1 MTFRYDDG
9 EDAIPQG
16 MMGAVWAFGW
26 GAAAASGVL
35 VGAILGLMTHLR
47 HRAIAA
53 TRWLSISAAL
63 GGECRVVLAF
73 IRVLDRPDAPQL
85 TRGTALGS
93 RLLSARVR
101 QLHRWC
107 FANLLSSRKRQ
118 VVCTPASPR
127 LHPEALSARQEVYS
141 VVGFGR

>member
-53 TRWLSISAAL
+53 IMSVGA
-63 GGECRVVLAF
+63 GV
-73 IRVLDRPDAPQL
+73 
-85 TRGTALGS
+85 
-93 RLLSARVR
+93 LLSV
-101 QLHRWC
+101 
-107 FANLLSSRKRQ
+107 
-118 VVCTPASPR
+118 ASIEIAS
-127 LHPEALSARQEVYS
+127 EALVPKSLSPLIRLTFLAVWSDYQGS
-141 VVGFGR
+141 G